1 MSKSLKEQNNW
12 QIWLIISV
20 NALFLF
26 TVVKSN
32 VIEVSGLRAMFSDSS
47 NLLPV
52 GLAIIVSTVMNGL
65 LSADSKARFVFIR
78 WHNPLPG
85 SRAFSVHAI
94 KDPRIDLDTLKII
107 HGSEFP
113 TEPAAQNRVWYQF
126 YKTVEKNPAVFQVHR
141 NFLLLRD
148 YCGLSVLFILFFGS
162 VGFYA
167 INSIKTSV
175 IYLLLLIIQ
184 YFVVRQAA
192 ANYGVRL
199 VTTVL
204 AQKSSEK
211 KKVKQ

>member
-32 VIEVSGLRAMFSDSS
+32 VIEVSGLQSMFSDSS

-65 LSADSKARFVFIR
+65 LSADTKARFVYLR
-78 WHNPLPG
+78 WQNPLPG

-94 KDPRIDLDTLKII
+94 KDPRINLDTLKKI

-113 TEPAAQNRVWYQF
+113 TEPTDQNRVWYQF
-126 YKTVEKNPAVFQVHR
+126 YKTVDKNPAVLQVHR

-148 YCGLSVLFILFFGS
+148 YTGLSVLFIVIFGS

-167 INSIKTSV
+167 ITSF
-175 IYLLLLIIQ
+175 ITSACYLLLLIIQ
-184 YFVVRQAA
+184 FFVVRQAA

-204 AQKSSEK
+204 AQSSEK